1 MFAMIFGKYNPNIAS
16 KCRLAS
22 LLMQVG
28 NLGANVK
35 RILVYSH
42 DTFGL
47 GNIRRML
54 EIAKHLVHQD
64 PEVSVLILSGS
75 PMLHAFR
82 IPPRIDY
89 IKLPCLTRS
98 LQGEYGVK
106 FLDLSYEQAIRLRSN
121 LIMSAML
128 DFDPHLILVDKKPFG
143 VSNELAAAL
152 DLLQRRGHR
161 PKLVLLLRDILDTPE
176 VTMQT
181 WRKNGYFPAIDAYY
195 DEVLVVGS
203 REIFDLTTEYQF
215 PATCQAKVRFCGYIR
230 RSQGLKSI
238 QEIRRDLRIGDERM
252 VLLTAGGGE
261 DGYHLLTTYLQ
272 ALALNNQA
280 VAFKTLLVCGP
291 EMADSQR
298 RQILSLAANL
308 PSVIVKEFVADMAS
322 YMGAADLVVAMG
334 GYNTICEI
342 LTLRK
347 RAIIVP
353 RVRPV
358 QEQWIRAER
367 MQRLGLL
374 TAIHPDEL
382 TAKGLLN
389 AVHNELDCENVV
401 ARGLYQLDLDGL
413 PRICQSLNAL
423 LSSDIGAR
431 EVARPTLQWSLA

>member
-1 MFAMIFGKYNPNIAS
+1 MCQVATLLAQAVNI
-16 KCRLAS
+16 
-22 LLMQVG
+22 
-28 NLGANVK
+28 GANVK
-35 RILVYSH
+35 RILIYSH

-54 EIAKHLVHQD
+54 EIAKHLVAED
-64 PEVSVLILSGS
+64 PDVSVLILSGS

-82 IPPRIDY
+82 IPARIDY
-89 IKLPCLTRS
+89 IKLPCLSRS

-161 PKLVLLLRDILDTPE
+161 PKLVLLLRDILDSPE
-176 VTMQT
+176 ATIQT
-181 WRKNGYFPAIDAYY
+181 WQKNGYFPAIDAYY

-203 REIFDLTTEYQF
+203 RDIFDLTTEYQF
-215 PATCQAKVRFCGYIR
+215 PASCRAKVRFCGYIR
-230 RSQGLKSI
+230 RSPAVKTR
-238 QEIRRDLRIGDERM
+238 QEVRRDLRIGDERL

-261 DGYHLLTTYLQ
+261 DGYHLLATYLQ
-272 ALALNNQA
+272 GLALSTQP
-280 VAFKTLLVCGP
+280 VEFKTLLVCGP
-291 EMADSQR
+291 EMADAQR
-298 RQILSLAANL
+298 RQILSLAASL

-322 YMGAADLVVAMG
+322 SMNAADLVVSMG
-334 GYNTICEI
+334 GYNTVCEI

-367 MQRLGLL
+367 MHKLGLL

-382 TAKGLLN
+382 TAKGLIS
-389 AVHNELDCENVV
+389 AVHTELDCDNVV

-413 PRICQSLNAL
+413 PRICQSLRELFSN
-423 LSSDIGAR
+423 DTGAA
-431 EVARPTLQWSLA
+431 EVSRPALQWSLA